1 MKNGAQLA
9 FWDVEED
16 RIARLSDR
24 THSGRYTLLSA
35 EKLRG
40 GYYTS
45 AEVARWICAWAV
57 RSQEDCVLEPSCGD
71 GVFVAA
77 AANRLRELGATCAE
91 ARQRVTGIEIVEE
104 EAKKARE
111 RLGKALGGKHADC
124 VESADFFAWR
134 EERARKPFDAVV
146 GNPPFIR
153 YQTFPEPSRALAMA
167 MMRKAGLA
175 PNKLTN
181 IWVPFVVAACACLKP
196 GGRLGLVLP
205 AELLQVSY
213 ASQLRSFLVQ
223 PFRAG

>member
-1 MKNGAQLA
+1 M
-9 FWDVEED
+9 EED

-111 RLGKALGGKHADC
+111 RLGRRLAGSMLTALSRPISLPGVKSGHG
-124 VESADFFAWR
+124 SHS
-134 EERARKPFDAVV
+134 
-146 GNPPFIR
+146 
-153 YQTFPEPSRALAMA
+153 TPSLETLRSSDTRLSQSLRALW
-167 MMRKAGLA
+167 RW
-175 PNKLTN
+175 P
-181 IWVPFVVAACACLKP
+181 
-196 GGRLGLVLP
+196 
-205 AELLQVSY
+205 
-213 ASQLRSFLVQ
+213 
-223 PFRAG
+223 